1 MTPYLNQAH
10 VQNAIGVNLNYTT
23 SNSDIYYQFQNTG
36 DFIFPNFRQDLE
48 YLLDQ
53 GVRVALTY
61 GDADYICTFSQNN

>member
-1 MTPYLNQAH
+1 

-48 YLLDQ
+48 YLLNQ

-61 GDADYICTFSQNN
+61 GDADYICKEEKRETRRQNIC